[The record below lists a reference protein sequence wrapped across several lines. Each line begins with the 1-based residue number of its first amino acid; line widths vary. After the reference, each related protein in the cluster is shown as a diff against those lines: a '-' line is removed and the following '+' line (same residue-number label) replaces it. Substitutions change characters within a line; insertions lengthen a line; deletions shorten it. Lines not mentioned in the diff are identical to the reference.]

1 MKRMLISIAATGL
14 VLAGCG
20 SSSKSPSSATV
31 APAATTA
38 KGAATTA
45 AKASATTAA
54 AATATT
60 AGGTA
65 TTAKSAAATTVASA
79 TATTG
84 AAATSGAAADVGLKE
99 WAISV
104 APALKAGAT
113 TLTVKNNGQTPH
125 ELKVI
130 KGDSYASLPK
140 ASDGSVDEAKL
151 GADVL
156 GKMGRINAG
165 ATGTLAVTLPAGK
178 YVLICNLG
186 GGALNHASKGQ
197 NLDVTIA

>member
-1 MKRMLISIAATGL
+1 MKRMLLSIAATGL
-14 VLAGCG
+14 VLVGCG
-20 SSSKSPSSATV
+20 SSSKSPSSATA

-38 KGAATTA
+38 TTAKGAVATTA
-45 AKASATTAA
+45 KAATATTL

-60 AGGTA
+60 AAKVAA
-65 TTAKSAAATTVASA
+65 TTAAPAGTTAAPTASAGGASEVTMKEWSIAAT
-79 TATTG
+79 
-84 AAATSGAAADVGLKE
+84 
-99 WAISV
+99 
-104 APALKAGAT
+104 PALKAGAN
-113 TLTVKNNGQTPH
+113 TLTVKNGGQNPH

-140 ASDGSVDEAKL
+140 TSDGAVDETKL
-151 GADVL
+151 GADVI
-156 GKMGRINAG
+156 GKMARINGG
-165 ATGTLAVTLPAGK
+165 ASGTLAVTLPAGK

>member
-1 MKRMLISIAATGL
+1 MKRMLLSIAATGL

-45 AKASATTAA
+45 AKATATTV

-60 AGGTA
+60 AAGTA
-65 TTAKSAAATTVASA
+65 TTTKAA
-79 TATTG
+79 TATT
-84 AAATSGAAADVGLKE
+84 AASAAGTSAAPTAAGGAADVGLKE
-99 WAISV
+99 WAVSV
-104 APALKAGAT
+104 SPALKAGAT
-113 TLTVKNNGQTPH
+113 TLTVKNSGQNPH

-140 ASDGSVDEAKL
+140 TSDGAVDEAKL
-151 GADVL
+151 GADVI
-156 GKMGRINAG
+156 GKMARINGG

-178 YVLICNLG
+178 YVLLCNLG

-197 NLDVTIA
+197 NLDVTVA

>member
-1 MKRMLISIAATGL
+1 MKRMLLSIAATGL

-54 AATATT
+54 ATATT

-84 AAATSGAAADVGLKE
+84 AAATSGAAAEVGLKE

-113 TLTVKNNGQTPH
+113 TLTVKNTGQTPR